1 MFNHVCRKH
10 LMKMFADLLPIVK
23 EANDAVVVSPRRLV
37 CAIKLVW
44 PTSSFDVATT
54 SLNSVRSALAFSTS
68 LPENSDES
76 TRSGTSDDGAVVGTA
91 ELAVPSVITVCLG
104 RWDHRPRIVRR
115 RNPNI
120 LERRVQNSNRNMNHA
135 VRRRRRE
142 GTCGK
147 YTKAQVQISVRTND
161 PASLGRACSFDV
173 WTKRTWT
180 RGTAIPGWAYL
191 TDRLLGPESLSKLE
205 SFQKKIA
212 RGACQKTGA
221 TALRHGGR
229 QQNSLTD
236 KTTTLP
242 LETSTKTSQ
251 LQRQVRFYRS
261 ESVLFRKQKKKPG
274 VHSATKPWHHWPTKK
289 NSSLEDQVCIA
300 QTTTRMDSVPKNIL
314 NSRTCNIRNT
324 GVCRHQRQLLEL
336 HVRYCEIL
344 TTANS

>member
-10 LMKMFADLLPIVK
+10 LIKMFADLLPLVK
-23 EANDAVVVSPRRLV
+23 EANDAVVVSPGRLV
-37 CAIKLVW
+37 CAIKFVW

-54 SLNSVRSALAFSTS
+54 SQNSVRSALAFSTS

-142 GTCGK
+142 GTRGK
-147 YTKAQVQISVRTND
+147 YTKAQVQVSVRTND

-173 WTKRTWT
+173 WTTRTWT
-180 RGTAIPGWAYL
+180 GGTAIPGWAYL
-191 TDRLLGPESLSKLE
+191 TDRLLGPESLSKLKASKQQLRE
-205 SFQKKIA
+205 GRVK
-212 RGACQKTGA
+212 RPEPPPWGREVDNKTRWRTKRRCFIWNVYQNLTITA
-221 TALRHGGR
+221 TGSILSKRIGIVPEA
-229 QQNSLTD
+229 
-236 KTTTLP
+236 
-242 LETSTKTSQ
+242 
-251 LQRQVRFYRS
+251 
-261 ESVLFRKQKKKPG
+261 KKPG
-274 VHSATKPWHHWPTKK
+274 VHSPTVAPLANKK

-300 QTTTRMDSVPKNIL
+300 QTTTRTDSVPKNIL
-314 NSRTCNIRNT
+314 NSRTCNIRDT
-324 GVCRHQRQLLEL
+324 GVLSPSATTTWK
-336 HVRYCEIL
+336 L
-344 TTANS
+344 T

>member
-10 LMKMFADLLPIVK
+10 LIKMFADLLLVK
-23 EANDAVVVSPRRLV
+23 EANDAVVVSPGRLV
-37 CAIKLVW
+37 CAIKFVW

-68 LPENSDES
+68 LPENSNES

-91 ELAVPSVITVCLG
+91 ELAVPSGITVCLG
-104 RWDHRPRIVRR
+104 RWDHRPRIVRQ

-120 LERRVQNSNRNMNHA
+120 LEKRVQNSNRKINHA

-142 GTCGK
+142 GTSGK
-147 YTKAQVQISVRTND
+147 YTKAQVQVSVRTND

-173 WTKRTWT
+173 WTTWTWT
-180 RGTAIPGWAYL
+180 RGIAIPGWAYL
-191 TDRLLGPESLSKLE
+191 THRLLGPESLSKLE
-205 SFQKKIA
+205 SFQKTIA

-242 LETSTKTSQ
+242 LERPPKPHNYSDRFDFIEVNRYCSGSKKTRGTLPNQ
-251 LQRQVRFYRS
+251 TVAPL
-261 ESVLFRKQKKKPG
+261 
-274 VHSATKPWHHWPTKK
+274 ANKK
-289 NSSLEDQVCIA
+289 NSSLEDHVCIA

-314 NSRTCNIRNT
+314 NSRTCNICNT
-324 GVCRHQRQLLEL
+324 GIGCH
-336 HVRYCEIL
+336 
-344 TTANS
+344 